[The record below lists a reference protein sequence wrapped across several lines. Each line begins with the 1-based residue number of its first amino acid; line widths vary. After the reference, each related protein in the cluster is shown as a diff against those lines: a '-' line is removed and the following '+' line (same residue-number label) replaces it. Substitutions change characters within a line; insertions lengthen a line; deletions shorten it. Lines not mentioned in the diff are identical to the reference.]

1 MSIIVSITSAQIM
14 VIPVP
19 SHPLAAYQPL
29 GLVFAPLVTH
39 SVSRRPDWAAKFGTQ
54 SERDVLDTCEML

>member
-19 SHPLAAYQPL
+19 SHPLAPYLPL
-29 GLVFAPLVTH
+29 GLGALALAPEETLLVVH
-39 SVSRRPDWAAKFGTQ
+39 SAGWGPDWAAKFDSQ
-54 SERDVLDTCEML
+54 S